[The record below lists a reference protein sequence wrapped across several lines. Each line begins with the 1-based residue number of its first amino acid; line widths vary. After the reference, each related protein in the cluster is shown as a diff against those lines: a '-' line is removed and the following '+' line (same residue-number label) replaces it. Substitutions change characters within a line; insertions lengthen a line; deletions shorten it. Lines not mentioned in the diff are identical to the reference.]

1 VGRSGAAGEVFA
13 LGAKASKTGVAA
25 GRLGMAIN
33 DNPHWQNNLG
43 TFYVTLSATD
53 AYDLGDAQ

>member
-1 VGRSGAAGEVFA
+1 
-13 LGAKASKTGVAA
+13 
-25 GRLGMAIN
+25 MAIN